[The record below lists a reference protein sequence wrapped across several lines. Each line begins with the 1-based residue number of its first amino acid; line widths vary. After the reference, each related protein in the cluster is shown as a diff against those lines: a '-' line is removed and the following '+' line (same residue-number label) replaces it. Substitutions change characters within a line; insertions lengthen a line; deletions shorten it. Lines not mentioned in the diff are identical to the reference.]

1 MKKNKQICIIDKK
14 IGEYYTRNYVL
25 NKRYFNVKSIML
37 MFFIFSNQ
45 DYYINQPL
53 STLNKIKI
61 EWIKWN
67 KQRTILWKK
76 EK

>member
-1 MKKNKQICIIDKK
+1 MLIF
-14 IGEYYTRNYVL
+14 G
-25 NKRYFNVKSIML
+25 YFH
-37 MFFIFSNQ
+37 NQ
-45 DYYINQPL
+45 DDYINQPL